1 MTPPDVAAAPAL
13 LRRLRRIDVIAL
25 TVNVTIGAGVLAMPA
40 GLASSAGEWSLVV
53 LLGAFALTALLALS
67 LVEVASRFEVTG
79 GPPVYAANAFGP
91 VAGFSVG
98 WLLGLSRAVSY
109 AAIGQTMLNYLVA
122 LVPALD
128 GYWPRLAVLTLFTLL
143 LVASNI
149 RGVTRGALVSNLLIV
164 AKLLPL
170 LPLALAGLWLAGW
183 NDVPSNPPAQPDGIT
198 SGLALA
204 LFACFGFE
212 QAGIVAGE
220 MRNPRRDIAPA
231 ILIGIGIVCAMYTLL
246 MCAAFALLPDP
257 AASKLP
263 LADAASV
270 LAGPAG
276 AIVISI
282 AAVFSCAGSMSATM
296 LVAPRLFYAL
306 GASGDLPRPLAA
318 VHAEHHT
325 PFVSIAF
332 LALVAWLLA
341 VSGTFEY
348 LINLFVIIR
357 VLAYG
362 STSAALIRLRRRDG
376 PAPVAVPGG
385 TIIAVAAL
393 LCVVAVA
400 LTTSWLAV
408 WHVAIALAVGLAV
421 RAVTRWYL
429 AGRVSTR
436 GESP

>member
-1 MTPPDVAAAPAL
+1 MSVPDASAAPAL

-40 GLASSAGEWSLVV
+40 KLASSAGVWSLLV
-53 LLGAFALTALLALS
+53 LVGAFALTALLALS

-79 GPPVYAANAFGP
+79 GPPVYAADAFGP

-109 AAIGQTMLNYLVA
+109 AAIGQTMLDYLVA

-128 GYWPRLAVLTLFTLL
+128 GTWPRLAVLTLFTLL

-149 RGVTRGALVSNLLIV
+149 RGVTRGAMVSNLLIV
-164 AKLLPL
+164 AKILPL

-183 NDVPSNPPAQPDGIT
+183 NDVPTNPPAPGGIT
-198 SGLALA
+198 AGLALA

-220 MRNPRRDIAPA
+220 MRDPRRDIAPA
-231 ILIGIGIVCAMYTLL
+231 ILIGMGIVCAMYLLL

-257 AASKLP
+257 GASKLP

-306 GASGDLPRPLAA
+306 GASGELPRPLGA
-318 VHAEHHT
+318 VHDRFRT

-357 VLAYG
+357 CLAYG
-362 STSAALIRLRRRDG
+362 STSAALIRLRLRDG
-376 PAPVAVPGG
+376 PAPVVVPGG
-385 TIIAVAAL
+385 HAIAVAAL
-393 LCVVAVA
+393 LCVVAVT

-408 WHVAIALAVGLAV
+408 WHVTIALAVGLAV
-421 RAVTRWYL
+421 RTATL
-429 AGRVSTR
+429 AFTQKKVSDTI
-436 GESP
+436 

>member
-1 MTPPDVAAAPAL
+1 MTDPENVGAPGL
-13 LRRLRRIDVIAL
+13 LRGLRRIDVTAL

-40 GLASSAGEWSLVV
+40 GLAASAGQWSLVV
-53 LLGAFALTALLALS
+53 LIAAFVLTALLALS

-79 GPPVYAANAFGP
+79 GPPVYAADAFGS

-128 GYWPRLAVLTLFTLL
+128 GYWTRLSVLTLFTLL
-143 LVASNI
+143 LVAFNI
-149 RGVTRGALVSNLLIV
+149 RGVTRGALISNLLII

-198 SGLALA
+198 TGLTLA

-220 MRNPRRDIAPA
+220 MRDPRRDIAPA
-231 ILIGIGIVCAMYTLL
+231 ILTGLAIVCAMYLLL

-263 LADAASV
+263 LADAAAV

-306 GASGDLPRPLAA
+306 GERGDLPRPLAA
-318 VHAEHHT
+318 VHDRHRT
-325 PFVSIAF
+325 PFVSIGF

-348 LINLFVIIR
+348 LISLFVIIR
-357 VLAYG
+357 VVTYG
-362 STSAALIRLRRRDG
+362 STSAALIRLRLRDG

-385 TIIAVAAL
+385 NVIAVAAL
-393 LCVVAVA
+393 VCVLAVT

-408 WHVAIALAVGLAV
+408 WHVAIALAVGLVV
-421 RAVTRWYL
+421 RAVTRW
-429 AGRVSTR
+429 VSERTVPVR
-436 GESP
+436 RNTP

>member
-1 MTPPDVAAAPAL
+1 MTTADVVAAPAL

-40 GLASSAGEWSLVV
+40 GLAASAGRWSLVV
-53 LLGAFALTALLALS
+53 LFAAFALTALLALS

-79 GPPVYAANAFGP
+79 GPPVYAADAFGS
-91 VAGFSVG
+91 VTGFSVG

-109 AAIGQTMLNYLVA
+109 AAISQTMMNYIFVLA
-122 LVPALD
+122 PAYD
-128 GYWPRLAVLTLFTLL
+128 GYWPRLAVLTLFTLF
-143 LVASNI
+143 LVAFNI

-164 AKLLPL
+164 AKVLPL

-183 NDVPSNPPAQPDGIT
+183 NDVPSTPPAMPGGIT
-198 SGLALA
+198 AGLSLA

-220 MRNPRRDIAPA
+220 MRDPRRDIAPA
-231 ILIGIGIVCAMYTLL
+231 ILIGMGIVCAMYLLL

-263 LADAASV
+263 LADAAAV

-276 AIVISI
+276 AVVISI

-306 GASGDLPRPLAA
+306 GASGDLPRPLGA
-318 VHAEHHT
+318 VHEKRNT
-325 PFVSIAF
+325 PFVAIAF
-332 LALVAWLLA
+332 LGTVAWLLA
-341 VSGTFEY
+341 VTGTFEY
-348 LINLFVIIR
+348 LISLFVIIR
-357 VLAYG
+357 VVTYG
-362 STSAALIRLRRRDG
+362 TVSAALIRLRLRDG
-376 PAPVAVPGG
+376 PAPVTVPGG
-385 TIIAVAAL
+385 NVIAVAAL
-393 LCVVAVA
+393 LCVVAVT

-421 RAVTRWYL
+421 RAVTRFVS
-429 AGRVSTR
+429 ARRVSVR
-436 GESP
+436 RNSS

>member
-1 MTPPDVAAAPAL
+1 MTGPDVVAAPAL

-40 GLASSAGEWSLVV
+40 GLAAAAGRWSLVV
-53 LLGAFALTALLALS
+53 LFAAFALTALLALS

-79 GPPVYAANAFGP
+79 GPPVYAADAFGSI
-91 VAGFSVG
+91 AGFSVG

-128 GYWPRLAVLTLFTLL
+128 GYGSRLAVLTFFTLL

-149 RGVTRGALVSNLLIV
+149 RGVTRGALVSNLLVV

-183 NDVPSNPPAQPDGIT
+183 NDVPSTPPAMPDGIT
-198 SGLALA
+198 AGITLA

-212 QAGIVAGE
+212 QAGVVAGE
-220 MRNPRRDIAPA
+220 MRDPRRDIAPA
-231 ILIGIGIVCAMYTLL
+231 ILIGLAIVCAMYTLL

-263 LADAASV
+263 LADAAAA
-270 LAGPAG
+270 LAGPVG
-276 AIVISI
+276 AIVISV

-318 VHAEHHT
+318 IGERHHT

-332 LALVAWLLA
+332 LAVVAWLLA

-348 LINLFVIIR
+348 LISLFVIIR
-357 VLAYG
+357 VITYG
-362 STSAALIRLRRRDG
+362 SVSAALIRLRRRDG
-376 PAPVAVPGG
+376 PAPVTVPGG
-385 TIIAVAAL
+385 IFIAAAAL
-393 LCVVAVA
+393 VCVLAVT

-408 WHVAIALAVGLAV
+408 WHVTIALAVGLAV
-421 RAVTRWYL
+421 RAVTRRFS
-429 AGRVSTR
+429 ASKVAS
-436 GESP
+436 EEDSP

>member
-1 MTPPDVAAAPAL
+1 MPTSDATAAPAL

-40 GLASSAGEWSLVV
+40 GLASSAGAWSLAV
-53 LLGAFALTALLALS
+53 LFAAFAVTALFALS

-79 GPPVYAANAFGP
+79 GPPVYAADTFGP
-91 VAGFSVG
+91 AAGFSVG
-98 WLLGLSRAVSY
+98 WLIGLSRAVGY

-164 AKLLPL
+164 AKVLPL

-183 NDVPSNPPAQPDGIT
+183 NDVPSNPPAPGGIT
-198 SGLALA
+198 AGLALA

-220 MRNPRRDIAPA
+220 MRDPRRDIAPA
-231 ILIGIGIVCAMYTLL
+231 ILIGMAIVCAMYLLL

-263 LADAASV
+263 LADAATV

-306 GASGDLPRPLAA
+306 GASGDMPRGLAA
-318 VHAEHHT
+318 VHDRFRT

-332 LALVAWLLA
+332 LGLVSWLLA

-357 VLAYG
+357 MVTYG
-362 STSAALIRLRRRDG
+362 SISAALIRLRLRDG
-376 PAPVAVPGG
+376 PAPVAVRGG
-385 TIIAVAAL
+385 NVIAVAAL
-393 LCVVAVA
+393 LCVVAVT

-408 WHVAIALAVGLAV
+408 WHVAIALAAGLAV
-421 RAVTRWYL
+421 RVATRAY
-429 AGRVSTR
+429 GRKVSDTD
-436 GESP
+436 

>member
-1 MTPPDVAAAPAL
+1 MSAPDLAAAPAL
-13 LRRLRRIDVIAL
+13 LRRLRRIDVTAL

-40 GLASSAGEWSLVV
+40 GLAASAGHWSLVV
-53 LLGAFALTALLALS
+53 LLAAFALTALLALS

-128 GYWPRLAVLTLFTLL
+128 GYWARLSVLTLFTLL

-198 SGLALA
+198 KGLALA

-220 MRNPRRDIAPA
+220 MRDPRRDIAPA
-231 ILIGIGIVCAMYTLL
+231 ILTGLGIVCAMYLLL

-263 LADAASV
+263 LADAASA

-306 GASGDLPRPLAA
+306 GESRQLPRPLAA
-318 VHAEHHT
+318 VHEQYRT

-357 VLAYG
+357 VIAYG
-362 STSAALIRLRRRDG
+362 STSAALIRLRLRDG

-385 TIIAVAAL
+385 HVIAVAAL
-393 LCVVAVA
+393 LCVVAVT

-421 RAVTRWYL
+421 RAVTRWL
-429 AGRVSTR
+429 AASRVSAGR
-436 GESP
+436 ESP